1 MVDQIYEIF
10 GIPLTFTINYETQ
23 FKFIYHTSKS
33 TNYLSMNLWWST
45 KFTPRNLNDFV
56 INVYHFEEDIWLRLP
71 LSFQVIDISEMKYIK
86 ESQMLR
92 QVNLLRNPIQE
103 LPDYRL
109 PILFRMPS
117 LTELDRHRVKVEEK
131 VS

>member
-1 MVDQIYEIF
+1 
-10 GIPLTFTINYETQ
+10 
-23 FKFIYHTSKS
+23 
-33 TNYLSMNLWWST
+33 MNLWWAT
-45 KFTPRNLNDFV
+45 KFAQRNLNDSV
-56 INVYHFEEDIWLRLP
+56 IHVYHFEEDIWLRLP

-109 PILFRMPS
+109 SILFRMPS
-117 LTELDRHRVKVEEK
+117 LTELDRHRVEVEEK

>member
-1 MVDQIYEIF
+1 MKHSLNLYIIQVKVQIIS
-10 GIPLTFTINYETQ
+10 PWTFDDSQN
-23 FKFIYHTSKS
+23 
-33 TNYLSMNLWWST
+33 W
-45 KFTPRNLNDFV
+45 NLNDSV
-56 INVYHFEEDIWLRLP
+56 IHVYHFEVDIWLRLP

-109 PILFRMPS
+109 SILFRMPS
-117 LTELDRHRVKVEEK
+117 LTELDRHRVEVEEK
-131 VS
+131 VGKRSTVFRCNFEENS

>member
-1 MVDQIYEIF
+1 
-10 GIPLTFTINYETQ
+10 
-23 FKFIYHTSKS
+23 
-33 TNYLSMNLWWST
+33 MNLWWSI
-45 KFTPRNLNDFV
+45 KLAPRNINDS
-56 INVYHFEEDIWLRLP
+56 IIYVYHFEVDVWLRLP

-109 PILFRMPS
+109 SILFRMPS
-117 LTELDRHRVKVEEK
+117 LTELDRHRVEVEEK
-131 VS
+131 VSERSTVFRCNFEESSSLTG

>member
-1 MVDQIYEIF
+1 
-10 GIPLTFTINYETQ
+10 
-23 FKFIYHTSKS
+23 
-33 TNYLSMNLWWST
+33 MNLWWAT
-45 KFTPRNLNDFV
+45 KFAPRNLNDSV
-56 INVYHFEEDIWLRLP
+56 IHVYHFEEDIWLRLP

-109 PILFRMPS
+109 SILFRMPS
-117 LTELDRHRVKVEEK
+117 LTELDRHRVEVEEK